1 MPLKQVYC
9 GGSLARRC
17 SMPQNTRAVAAG
29 LLQRVFG
36 PPLYMRSSA
45 KISYGKTLHL
55 WCLFIWSFSSFNF
68 LWSIWIKIQIEIG
81 LNRIGPQSW
90 VFIIFV
96 SLFGHWE
103 RREINCFVYFCF
115 FCLVMNW
122 VHRCFIY
129 DFVRIGILNSNIHS
143 PTLYRSIRRIRNEL
157 NSLSGQPRSFR

>member
-1 MPLKQVYC
+1 MIFKWENEKIEGNLNVYCGGPTRCKNEYILRLVNDPLLYLSWMPLKQVYC

-17 SMPQNTRAVAAG
+17 SMLQNTRAVAAG
-29 LLQRVFG
+29 LLRRVFG

-103 RREINCFVYFCF
+103 S
-115 FCLVMNW
+115 
-122 VHRCFIY
+122 
-129 DFVRIGILNSNIHS
+129 VR
-143 PTLYRSIRRIRNEL
+143 
-157 NSLSGQPRSFR
+157 